1 MITRETPRHDH
12 APTDGSERA
21 RPLPHALLAAFL
33 AGPSL
38 PAAACAGR
46 APLFDLE
53 VDGESDEQ
61 RSARHEQAR
70 AICRTCAA
78 RTECAAVVTDHL
90 APIAGVW
97 SGRIV
102 RRRLWLREES
112 REARRRAGRGAGS
125 DRGSEGARRPD
136 SPAPSLPPAPPA
148 HTRARAKSARR

>member
-12 APTDGSERA
+12 APTADRDRA

-61 RSARHEQAR
+61 RTARHEQAR

-78 RTECAAVVTDHL
+78 RAQCAAVISDHL

-136 SPAPSLPPAPPA
+136 SPSPSLPPASPA
-148 HTRARAKSARR
+148 RTRASESSRR